1 MKMCECADLAVQS
14 AHSHIFISAHFLRF
28 MRNYIFSILLLFAAN
43 LSFAQLLKTT
53 PEFPTDNSA
62 LSIIADFTKGNQGL
76 LNYANTN
83 DVYVHIGVITNLST
97 NNSDWKYVKFTWGTA
112 DPNAK
117 AAFVSTNKYKFDIA
131 NVRSFFGVPAGETIR
146 KVAILFRNGNG
157 SQVQRN
163 ADVSVDNGNMYI
175 TVFSA
180 AAAARFVQPPYEPYF
195 TPRPEPINKAI
206 GNTIDLHYKA
216 NQQGTLQLFFNGT
229 QIQSVASADSV
240 LASPAITTAG
250 NQQVVGRAI
259 IGATTISDTINFFVA
274 PPVGVAPLPAG
285 AQEGINYLPGD
296 TSVILVLYGPGK
308 TSVNVIGDFNNWT
321 QSVSTQMNKTP
332 DGKYFWIRING
343 LTPGTEYAYQY
354 LVDGTL
360 RIADFYTEKVLDP
373 NNDQFIA
380 ASTYPNL
387 KPYPAGKTTEI
398 VSVLQTRAPQYVWR
412 NNSFAR
418 PDKRNL
424 IIYELLPRDFV
435 AAHDFKTIKDTLSY
449 LKRLGVNAIQLMPVN
464 EFSGNI
470 SWGYNPSFYFAPD
483 KYYGPKNSLKEL
495 IDSCHSN
502 GIAVILDV
510 VWNHSYGESPMVRM
524 YYDNANNRPAPD
536 NPWFNP
542 VAPHT
547 AIQFGYDFNLE
558 AEATKY
564 FIDRVADFWLKEYKV
579 DGFRLDFTKGFTQ
592 KASSTDAQMS
602 AYDASRVAIL
612 RRINDSIQAAAP
624 GAYVI
629 LEHLA
634 DNSEERDLAAS
645 GMMLWGNAN
654 YNFNEA
660 TMGWVANSNFEW
672 ATHTARGWTQPLLV
686 SYMESHDEE
695 RLMYKNIRYG
705 NQAPGHNARDTATA
719 LKRTELATA
728 FYLAMPGPRMI
739 WQFGEVGYDIS
750 RCYLS
755 TNGEGGDCNTKLDPK
770 PIRWD
775 YQQQARRKR
784 LYDVYATIAKL
795 RKDFPATFTV
805 GNLGYNLT
813 GAFKTLQVM
822 HSDLG
827 VMVVGNFD
835 VNAGSAVVTFPQA
848 GTWYD
853 LFTNETFNATGSGQV
868 MNLGAGEYKFYVNKN
883 LKPVDPD
890 PVPASFSMSV
900 YPNPLRAN
908 SRVTF
913 SLPANSPVSIE
924 VFDMLGRRL
933 SVFYTNQP
941 AGNRSVSLVEV
952 LRGRS
957 LSAGVYTVKLVAGQ
971 FEAIRKMVVQR

>member
-1 MKMCECADLAVQS
+1 MRRFVLAFVV
-14 AHSHIFISAHFLRF
+14 
-28 MRNYIFSILLLFAAN
+28 MFAVAN
-43 LSFAQLLKTT
+43 ASLAQLLKTT
-53 PEFPTDNSA
+53 PEFPTDNSS
-62 LSIIADFTKGNQGL
+62 LSVIADFTKGNQGL

-117 AAFVSTNKYKFDIA
+117 AAFISTNKYKFDIP
-131 NVRSFFGVPAGETIR
+131 NIRTYFGVPAGETIR

-163 ADVSVDNGNMYI
+163 ADASVDNGNMYI
-175 TVFSA
+175 NVYGSA
-180 AAAARFVQPPYEPYF
+180 PAAKFVLPPFEPYF
-195 TPRPEPINKAI
+195 TPRPEPINKSV
-206 GNTIDLHYKA
+206 GSTIDLHYKS
-216 NQQGTLQLFFNGT
+216 NQQGTLQLYFNGT
-229 QIQSVASADSV
+229 QIQSVSGADSV
-240 LASPAITTAG
+240 LASPTITTAG

-259 IGATTISDTINFFVA
+259 IGSTTISDTFNFFVA

-285 AQEGINYLPGD
+285 VQEGINYLQGD

-321 QSVSTQMNKTP
+321 QSVNTQMNKTP
-332 DGKYFWIRING
+332 DGKYFWLRVNG
-343 LTPGTEYAYQY
+343 LTPGTEYAFQY
-354 LVDGTL
+354 LIDGTL
-360 RIADFYTEKVLDP
+360 RIADAYAEKILDP

-380 ASTYPNL
+380 AATYPNL
-387 KPYPAGKTTEI
+387 KAYPVGKTTEI
-398 VSVLQTRAPQYVWR
+398 VSVLQTRAPQYNWR

-424 IIYELLPRDFV
+424 IIYELLARDFV

-483 KYYGPKNSLKEL
+483 KYYGPKNTLKEL

-502 GIAVILDV
+502 GIAVIVDV
-510 VWNHSYGESPMVRM
+510 VWNHSYEQSPLVRM

-536 NPWFNP
+536 NPWYNP

-547 AIQFGYDFNLE
+547 AIQFGYDFNHE
-558 AEATKY
+558 ADATKY
-564 FIDRVADFWLKEYKV
+564 FMDRIADFWLKEYKI
-579 DGFRLDFTKGFTQ
+579 DGFRLDFTKGMTQ
-592 KASSTDAQMS
+592 KVSTTDAQMS
-602 AYDASRVAIL
+602 AYDAGRVAIL
-612 RRINDSIQAAAP
+612 KRLNDSIQITSP

-634 DNSEERDLAAS
+634 ANDEEKDLAAA
-645 GMMLWGNAN
+645 GMMLWGNTN

-660 TMGWVANSNFEW
+660 TMGWLPGSNFEW
-672 ATHTARGWTQPLLV
+672 ATHTARGFAQPLLV

-705 NQAPGHNARDTATA
+705 NGAPGHNIKDTATA
-719 LKRTELATA
+719 LKRNELATA
-728 FYLAMPGPRMI
+728 FYMAMPGPRMI
-739 WQFGEVGYDIS
+739 WQFGEVGYDYS
-750 RCYLS
+750 RCYLA

-775 YQQQARRKR
+775 YQQDPRRRR
-784 LYDVYATIAKL
+784 LFDTYAGIAKL
-795 RKDFPATFTV
+795 RKDFPNTFTS
-805 GNLGYNLT
+805 GNLSYNLG
-813 GAFKTLQVM
+813 GAFKTLQVT
-822 HSDLG
+822 HSDLSLL
-827 VMVVGNFD
+827 VVGNFD
-835 VNAGSAVVTFPQA
+835 VNAGSTVVTFPQG

-853 LFTNETFNATGSGQV
+853 YFTNEPFTATGSGQV
-868 MNLGAGEYKFYVNKN
+868 MNLGAGEYKFYINKN

-890 PVPASFSMSV
+890 PVPASFALNV
-900 YPNPLRAN
+900 YPNPIRAN
-908 SRVTF
+908 SAVTF
-913 SLPANSPVSIE
+913 ALPADTRVQIE
-924 VFDMLGRRL
+924 IYDMVGRKLGVYNAQQ
-933 SVFYTNQP
+933 S
-941 AGNRSVSLVEV
+941 AGNRSIP
-952 LRGRS
+952 LRQVMGARP
-957 LSAGVYTVKLVAGQ
+957 LSAGIYTVKFMGGQ
-971 FEAIRKMVVQR
+971 YEATRRIVITRH